1 MKPRQTIDESSRFRG
16 SVRHYH
22 RAANPEGKNWDAW
35 VNGKAGIGGK
45 SRNWPKIFITVI
57 ASLALLGV
65 IVGLFIELG

>member
-35 VNGKAGIGGK
+35 VNGTVTVRGK
-45 SRNWPKIFITVI
+45 SKNWLKILLAII

-65 IVGLFIELG
+65 IVGLFIELR